1 MMETGR
7 DNESVIVRLSGERET
22 INQNTTAQDGEGL
35 CALQWDVCALC
46 SGHSEHL

>member
-22 INQNTTAQDGEGL
+22 INQNTAQDSEGL